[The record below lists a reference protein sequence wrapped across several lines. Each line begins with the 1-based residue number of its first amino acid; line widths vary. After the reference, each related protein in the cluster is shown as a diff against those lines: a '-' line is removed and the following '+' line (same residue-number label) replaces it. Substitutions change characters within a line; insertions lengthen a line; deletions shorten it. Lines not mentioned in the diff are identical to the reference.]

1 MALFRRPPRRGRV
14 RYEENAL
21 QRFFRIV
28 LIGLLF
34 TGVLWGFWMN
44 SERQMNRVMQN
55 AAPRIDATGTLSP
68 AQLELLQTY
77 GLRFFAEYGIRIQVE
92 VRNSALSEAQAKKTG
107 SMYLGLNPQSG
118 QALFYA
124 PPLAAAA
131 LGEEFI
137 RRLNQEH
144 FSAYFAAGNWPQG
157 LAEALSMISTRLD
170 ATLKNAGAGPADNST
185 ATENR
190 EQ

>member
-1 MALFRRPPRRGRV
+1 MVFFRRPPPRGRV
-14 RYEENAL
+14 RYEESAL

-34 TGVLWGFWMN
+34 TGVIWGFWMN

-55 AAPRIDATGTLSP
+55 LAPQIDATGTLTT

-77 GLRFFAEYGIRIQVE
+77 GLRFFAEYGIKIQVE
-92 VRNSALSEAQAKKTG
+92 VRNSSLSDEQARKSG
-107 SMYLGLNPQSG
+107 NIYLGLNPKSG

-131 LGEEFI
+131 LGEDFI

-144 FSAYFAAGNWPQG
+144 FTAYFAAGNWPEG
-157 LAEALSMISTRLD
+157 LAKALSMISVRLD
-170 ATLKNAGAGPADNST
+170 ATLKNAASGPPDPPT
-185 ATENR
+185 AIEN
-190 EQ
+190 